1 MITKSNIR
9 TLLDLLGFSQDG
21 NVYIKRYEDIEAT
34 LKVDV
39 ASEHIFYKESGITV
53 GRETTSNFSEPENFV
68 VLECVDRLLSKGYRT
83 EHIELEPQWKLGH
96 SSKSGYADIW
106 IRTFGAGRIIV
117 TDEDKD

>member
-9 TLLDLLGFSQDG
+9 TLLDLLGFFQDG
-21 NVYIKRYEDIEAT
+21 NVYIKRYEDIGAT

-83 EHIELEPQWKLGH
+83 EHIEL
-96 SSKSGYADIW
+96 
-106 IRTFGAGRIIV
+106 
-117 TDEDKD
+117 

>member
-9 TLLDLLGFSQDG
+9 TLLELLGFSQNG
-21 NVYIKRYEDIEAT
+21 NVYIKRYEDIGAT

-68 VLECVDRLLSKGYRT
+68 VLECVDRLLD
-83 EHIELEPQWKLGH
+83 IEQNTLNLSHNGNL
-96 SSKSGYADIW
+96 DIAARAAM
-106 IRTFGAGRIIV
+106 RTFGYVLLAMA
-117 TDEDKD
+117 E

>member
-9 TLLDLLGFSQDG
+9 TLLDILGFSQEG
-21 NVYIKRYEDIEAT
+21 TVYTKRYEVAGAT

-68 VLECVDRLLSKGYRT
+68 VL
-83 EHIELEPQWKLGH
+83 
-96 SSKSGYADIW
+96 
-106 IRTFGAGRIIV
+106 
-117 TDEDKD
+117 